1 MEIQP
6 GKGQTM
12 RHSMHSS
19 FRVQML
25 ISILGVL
32 LILFFSA
39 AYILFSTIR
48 LQEIVGNSFGQQR
61 YLKDMQGRLDEFQK
75 PFLDYLSTK
84 SSNALSELLIL
95 SQRIREMI
103 PEYDTIPAD
112 PVSLL
117 EKEVYQVVHAYLEL
131 GDQVIE
137 EKRGMDIARY
147 TSLYNEMQMHYS
159 YINNQ
164 IETISGTRF
173 TEQLAE
179 YEQFIDTSGK
189 IQFWNLLFILFI
201 SLFSLLML
209 IHSVEK
215 INRPMVNLSNMAE
228 SLSAGNFD
236 IEDIGMTR
244 LYEIDRVV
252 SAFNR
257 MKKDIHTYIEEIKW
271 QRNVEQE
278 YMQERVRNMKM
289 EHMLRKME
297 LYTLQAQMNP
307 HFLFNTLNTGL
318 QLAIVEGAE
327 RTGAYMEHLS
337 KLFRHNIREK
347 NVIVPLRHEIEGLE
361 SYFYILG
368 VRFPRNLDLVL
379 DCPKDILDTYE
390 VPASVLQPLVENCVV
405 HAFRERE
412 GRNSIVV
419 RVYCSE
425 GSLFLSVSDNGSG
438 MKPER
443 VASLMTSS
451 RQHDSGTKVMG
462 LENVIQRLHFFFPDD
477 PDVIT
482 IESEP
487 GVGTEIL
494 IKIDTGKPLCIPS

>member
-1 MEIQP
+1 M
-6 GKGQTM
+6 K
-12 RHSMHSS
+12 HSMYSS

-48 LQEIVGNSFGQQR
+48 LQEVVDNSFSQQR
-61 YLKDMQGRLDEFQK
+61 HLKDIQARLDELQR
-75 PFLDYLSTK
+75 PFLDYLATK
-84 SSNALSELLIL
+84 SSNALSEMLVL
-95 SQRIREMI
+95 SQRIRQLI
-103 PEYDTIPAD
+103 PDYEWVPVDH
-112 PVSLL
+112 VSLL
-117 EKEVYQVVHAYLEL
+117 EKEVYQVIGSYLEL
-131 GDQVIE
+131 GDMVIE

-147 TSLYNEMQMHYS
+147 TSLYNEMQVQLE
-159 YINNQ
+159 YINTQ
-164 IETISGTRF
+164 IETISSTRF
-173 TEQLAE
+173 AEQLTD
-179 YEQFIDTSGK
+179 YEHFIDTSGR

-201 SLFSLLML
+201 ALFSLLML

-228 SLSAGNFD
+228 SISAGNFE

-257 MKKDIHTYIEEIKW
+257 MKRDIHTYIEEIKW

-307 HFLFNTLNTGL
+307 HFLFNTLNTGI

-327 RTGAYMEHLS
+327 RTGAYMEHLA

-379 DCPKDILDTYE
+379 DCPEDILDVYE
-390 VPASVLQPLVENCVV
+390 VPASVLQPLVENCIV
-405 HAFRERE
+405 HAFRDRE
-412 GRNSIVV
+412 GINSIVV
-419 RVYCSE
+419 RVYCSD
-425 GSLFLSVSDNGSG
+425 GRLCLSVSDNGSG
-438 MKPER
+438 MDEETI
-443 VASLMTSS
+443 ASLMLSS
-451 RQHDSGTKVMG
+451 RHHDSGDKVMG

-477 PDVIT
+477 PDI
-482 IESEP
+482 ISIISEP
-487 GVGTEIL
+487 GKGTEIV
-494 IKIDTGKPLCIPS
+494 IKIDTGKDLCIPS